1 MNDCHLGSLRTTAF
15 WRVLRLE
22 FEPFGI
28 ALSGQLSH
36 SYHACCAC
44 RESVVP
50 QGTGSVM
57 NGQMI
62 DYALAGNFTKLPTG
76 QSPRQMQKRT
86 DVMAIH
92 RRRRVHS
99 GSTLLWQCFKC
110 VFVMIKFGSARS
122 LMR

>member
-1 MNDCHLGSLRTTAF
+1 MIAISALFGPQLFGGFSAWNLNHLGPRYQGS
-15 WRVLRLE
+15 
-22 FEPFGI
+22 
-28 ALSGQLSH
+28 SH